1 MIKVASAWGAVG
13 GSTVAL
19 NNLVNL
25 FNSRGLEAC
34 LYTPTQTQG
43 DKGQGDKGKWGGITC
58 SWKHL
63 NNLTFEKDDVII
75 YHFLKMTKR
84 PDVKKLILSC
94 HETNLFPLKELKVA
108 YDNVQFVSNFQKDWQ
123 GVDGCVIPNVIT
135 KYKKDKIR
143 DSSKTA
149 GIIGSIDSH
158 KAVHE
163 SIQRSL
169 KDEDVSKVVIYGSI
183 SDPSYFLREVVPL
196 LSSKVTYCGIS
207 TDMQEV
213 YNQLDVVYAS
223 SKRECL
229 PMIQGECLKMGIEY
243 RGFDSNTRSSE
254 DYECDDNVILEKWK
268 KCLEL

>member
-1 MIKVASAWGAVG
+1 MIKVASAWGGLG

-19 NNLVNL
+19 NNLVSL
-25 FNSRGLEAC
+25 FNSKGLRAC
-34 LYTPTQTQG
+34 LYTP
-43 DKGQGDKGKWGGITC
+43 GQSQNDDSKWGGITC

-63 NNLTFEKDDVII
+63 NNLTFEKDDVVI
-75 YHFLKMTKR
+75 YHFLKITKR

-94 HETNLFPLKELKVA
+94 HETNLFPLKEMKDIV
-108 YDNVQFVSNFQKDWQ
+108 YDNIQFVSNFQKDWHDQ
-123 GVDGCVIPNVIT
+123 PGCVIPNVIT
-135 KYKKDKIR
+135 QYKKDNIR
-143 DSSKTA
+143 DSNKTA
-149 GIIGSIDSH
+149 GIIGSIDPH

-169 KDEDVSKVVIYGSI
+169 RDKDVSKVVIYGSI
-183 SDPSYFLREVVPL
+183 SDPSYFLQEVVPL

-207 TDMQEV
+207 TNMQEV

-223 SKRECL
+223 SRRECL

-243 RGFDSNTRSSE
+243 RGFDSNTRSSK